1 MSTLVSVTIRADEL
15 RLGRRLEYM
24 TVLWNAVEALVALA
38 AGAVSGSVSLLG
50 FGIDSVIESSSGIIL
65 LWQLSDVTKREFRE
79 RTALKLVGLSF
90 LFLAL
95 YVAIEAMRSLITR
108 TPPEKSWVGVTLA
121 LVSLMVMP
129 LLARAKRRLGAQ
141 LRSPALLADSRQTEF
156 CAYLSA
162 ILLAGL
168 SFNAAFGWWWAD
180 PAAALA
186 MVPIIGREGYEALK
200 GGSCRCT
207 VA

>member
-1 MSTLVSVTIRADEL
+1 
-15 RLGRRLEYM
+15 M